1 MGAKPQQY
9 IAPTLLV
16 LWPEGGLNM
25 YTLSLTLLD
34 LGFSETLQEGCLLS
48 S

>member
-9 IAPTLLV
+9 IALTPLGLRLEGEFNIQTL
-16 LWPEGGLNM
+16 
-25 YTLSLTLLD
+25 TLTLLD
-34 LGFSETLQEGCLLS
+34 LGFSETLKERFLLS